1 MEVVSLDWLLFI
13 EHQFAHISILFTFL
27 YSLLFFAFDKSFD
40 CFFFLWFSFV
50 LGSFLSFPLFNLG

>member
-1 MEVVSLDWLLFI
+1 VEVVSLDWLSFI

-40 CFFFLWFSFV
+40 YFFFFCFLF
-50 LGSFLSFPLFNLG
+50 LGFPLFNLG

>member
-1 MEVVSLDWLLFI
+1 MEVVSLDWLSFI

-40 CFFFLWFSFV
+40 YFFFFCFLF
-50 LGSFLSFPLFNLG
+50 LGFPLFNLG